1 MGTVVDLTFKNIKD
15 PEFCRKT
22 SYLLC
27 LTSKSMKFV
36 HQAEFF
42 SGIMESKLIVELLS
56 EHRSD
61 EMICYNTLTIF
72 SFLVIQ
78 SWGNEMKS
86 TLKKTIESKVLDI
99 INELIVTSKDDSLVS
114 LCGLILHILSQQSKF
129 KNRIFLF
136 CATRYLLP

>member
-27 LTSKSMKFV
+27 LTSKSMKSV
-36 HQAEFF
+36 QQAEFF

-78 SWGNEMKS
+78 SWGDKPKIGMKS
-86 TLKKTIESKVLDI
+86 THKKTIESKVLDI

-129 KNRIFLF
+129 
-136 CATRYLLP
+136 